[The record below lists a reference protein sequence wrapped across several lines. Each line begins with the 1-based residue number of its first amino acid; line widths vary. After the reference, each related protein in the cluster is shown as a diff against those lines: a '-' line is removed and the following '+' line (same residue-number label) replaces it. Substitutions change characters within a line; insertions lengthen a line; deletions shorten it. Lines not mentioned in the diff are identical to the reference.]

1 VPVRRSGP
9 GHSHRYAG
17 HHDADLPVDPDL
29 APDDPGEPS
38 LTHVRAAPVPRWRR
52 LDDLGAILAG
62 GFLGALA
69 RDEVEHGW
77 TTRAGH
83 FPWAT
88 FTINTSGALFLGVV
102 LTLLLKHRG
111 RLRYGRPFLCVG
123 FAGAWTTMSTLALE
137 ADLLAKDAH
146 LGTALAYVAATVVA
160 GVAAA
165 WAGIVTGRRLSG
177 EGR

>member
-1 VPVRRSGP
+1 VPARRP
-9 GHSHRYAG
+9 VEGHRHPFVG

-38 LTHVRAAPVPRWRR
+38 LTHRRSAPVPRWRR
-52 LDDLGAILAG
+52 PDVLGAILAG

-69 RDEVEHGW
+69 RDQVELAW
-77 TTRAGH
+77 ATPPGH

-102 LTLLLKHRG
+102 LTLLLKHPG

-137 ADLLAKDAH
+137 SDLLAKDAH
-146 LGTALAYVAATVVA
+146 LGTALAYVAATIVA
-160 GVAAA
+160 GIAAA
-165 WAGIVTGRRLSG
+165 WGGIAAGRRLSG

>member
-1 VPVRRSGP
+1 MPSDRAVP
-9 GHSHRYAG
+9 GHRRPYAG

-38 LTHVRAAPVPRWRR
+38 LTHRRAAPLPRWRR
-52 LDDLGAILAG
+52 PDVLLAILAG

-69 RDEVEHGW
+69 RDEVELAW
-77 TTRAGH
+77 PTRSGH

-88 FTINTSGALFLGVV
+88 FTINTSGALLLGVV
-102 LTLLLKHRG
+102 LTLLLKHPG

-137 ADLLAKDAH
+137 SDLLVKGSD

-165 WAGIVTGRRLSG
+165 WGGMAAGRRLSG